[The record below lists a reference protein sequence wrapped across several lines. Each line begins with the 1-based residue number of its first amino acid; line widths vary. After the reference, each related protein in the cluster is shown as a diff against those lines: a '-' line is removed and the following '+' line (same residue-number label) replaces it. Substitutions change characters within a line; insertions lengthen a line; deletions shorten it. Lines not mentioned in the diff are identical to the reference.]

1 MSKAPGFRK
10 LLLAA
15 ALAAAGWSAHAQDAE
30 HQARTG
36 AVTDGVSMVVGFA
49 AGVADMNPVVPVLVL
64 GMKAATFEYT
74 RSLPE
79 TERPA
84 AYAAAASVWQGT
96 AVNNVCMTAAVL
108 TGGAFLPACVV
119 AGVAWGMKTW
129 NDSERERRFWEH
141 CAIVREFAQQ
151 PDFACVY
158 QPAGTQVADSVDAPV
173 LAAQDLVAP

>member
-1 MSKAPGFRK
+1 MSKATGFRQ
-10 LLLAA
+10 LVLAA
-15 ALAAAGWSAHAQDAE
+15 ALSAMACAQAQDAE

-36 AVTDGVSMVVGFA
+36 AVTDGVSMAVGWA
-49 AGVADMNPVVPVLVL
+49 AGVVDVNPVLPVLVM
-64 GMKAATFEYT
+64 GMKAVTLEYT
-74 RSLPE
+74 RTLPE

-84 AYAAAASVWQGT
+84 AYATAAAVWQGT

-108 TGGAFLPACVV
+108 TAGSFLPVCVA

-129 NDSERERRFWEH
+129 KDSERERRFWEH

-158 QPAGTQVADSVDAPV
+158 HAEETHLAEAEDAPV

>member
-1 MSKAPGFRK
+1 MSQTATLGK
-10 LLLAA
+10 LVLAA
-15 ALAAAGWSAHAQDAE
+15 AFAVAAGAGHAQDAE
-30 HQARTG
+30 QQARTG
-36 AVTDGVSMVVGFA
+36 AVSDGVSMAVGLA
-49 AGVADMNPVVPVLVL
+49 TGVADMNPVVPVLMM
-64 GMKAATFEYT
+64 GMKTVTFEYT
-74 RSLPE
+74 RTLPE

-84 AYAAAASVWQGT
+84 AYATAASVWQGT
-96 AVNNVCMTAAVL
+96 AVNNACMTAAVL

-151 PDFACVY
+151 PDFGCVY
-158 QPAGTQVADSVDAPV
+158 HAGETQLAEAADAPV

>member
-1 MSKAPGFRK
+1 MSKASASRK

-15 ALAAAGWSAHAQDAE
+15 ALSAGWCSAHAQDAE

-36 AVTDGVSMVVGFA
+36 AVTDGVSMAVGFA
-49 AGVADMNPVVPVLVL
+49 AGVADVNPVVPVLML
-64 GMKAATFEYT
+64 GMKAVTFEYT
-74 RSLPE
+74 SRLPE

-84 AYAAAASVWQGT
+84 AYATAAAVWQGT

-108 TGGAFLPACVV
+108 TGGAFLPACVA

-158 QPAGTQVADSVDAPV
+158 QPADTELAGSVDAPV

>member
-1 MSKAPGFRK
+1 MSRVHGFPK

-15 ALAAAGWSAHAQDAE
+15 ALAAAAGGAGAQDAE

-36 AVTDGVSMVVGFA
+36 AVTDGVSMAVSFA
-49 AGVADMNPVVPVLVL
+49 AGVADMNPVVPVLVM
-64 GMKAATFEYT
+64 GMKAVTFEYT
-74 RSLPE
+74 RTLPE

-84 AYAAAASVWQGT
+84 AYATAASVWQGT

-108 TGGAFLPACVV
+108 TGGGFLPACVA
-119 AGVAWGMKTW
+119 AGLAWGMKTW

-158 QPAGTQVADSVDAPV
+158 RPADTELAEHVDAPL